1 MPNPPA
7 PTKPDRDD
15 LRTRALAAAGALSL
29 AVGVLHLALPFYGGA
44 GFRYFGAG
52 EHLARLADHQSP
64 IPTVTMVGIAALLA
78 VAAAYA
84 WSAAGLLRLLPGL
97 APALTVITA
106 IYLLRGLAL
115 LPEIPT
121 RALSPTSLPLREL
134 AFSGFALTTG
144 LLHLAGL
151 RAAASPLPARIRRR
165 LTPGKPPVC
174 PGRVPRPTDAGQ
186 IPSLLETLMPDIS
199 TATSRRW
206 PLWTAATI
214 AAAIAALHLFGG
226 TPEFV
231 GPLVH
236 SNLDAPVKQ
245 LFRVLWHLC
254 TLLLASLPVALAW
267 AARADRRTA
276 RPLLAYV
283 WFIAA
288 AFTGVFFAIDLD
300 AFGSAVLTLPQWTLF
315 IPLLI
320 LIPLAT

>member
-15 LRTRALAAAGALSL
+15 LRTRTLAAAGALSL

-52 EHLARLADHQSP
+52 EYLARLADHRSP
-64 IPTVTMVGIAALLA
+64 IPTATVVGIATLLA
-78 VAAAYA
+78 AAAAYA
-84 WSAAGLLRLLPGL
+84 WSAAGLLRPLPGL
-97 APALTVITA
+97 ASALTVITA
-106 IYLLRGLAL
+106 VYLLRGLAL

-134 AFSGFALTTG
+134 AFSAFALTTG

-151 RAAASPLPARIRRR
+151 RAAPSLLPARIRRR
-165 LTPGKPPVC
+165 LTPGKPPAS
-174 PGRVPRPTDAGQ
+174 PGRAPRPAGAGR
-186 IPSLLETLMPDIS
+186 IPPLLEIPMPHTS

-206 PLWTAATI
+206 PLWTAATL

-236 SNLDAPVKQ
+236 ANLDAPVKQ
-245 LFRVLWHLC
+245 LFRVLWHMC

-267 AARADRRTA
+267 AARAERRIA
-276 RPLLAYV
+276 RPVLAYV

-288 AFTGVFFAIDLD
+288 AFTVVFFVIDLD
-300 AFGSAVLTLPQWTLF
+300 AFGAAVFTLPQWTLF